1 MAEYGKGY
9 IILDD
14 GTKVPA
20 DKNGVPYPAHVAA
33 EDSSLESSPETDT
46 DDSTDDEYE
55 DDTDADVD
63 DFGYVSNPKLSDS
76 ASGFDATI
84 NALLRA
90 GVRFDKAT
98 WCKISSGFVEFSITT
113 EKF

>member
-1 MAEYGKGY
+1 MAENGKGY

-20 DKNGVPYPAHVAA
+20 DNNGVPYPAHVAA
-33 EDSSLESSPETDT
+33 EDPSLESSLETYI
-46 DDSTDDEYE
+46 DDPSEDE

-63 DFGYVSNPKLSDS
+63 GFGYVSNPGSSDS
-76 ASGFDATI
+76 ASRFDATI
-84 NALLRA
+84 NALLKA

-98 WCKISSGFVEFSITT
+98 WCKISSGSIEFSIKT
-113 EKF
+113 ENL